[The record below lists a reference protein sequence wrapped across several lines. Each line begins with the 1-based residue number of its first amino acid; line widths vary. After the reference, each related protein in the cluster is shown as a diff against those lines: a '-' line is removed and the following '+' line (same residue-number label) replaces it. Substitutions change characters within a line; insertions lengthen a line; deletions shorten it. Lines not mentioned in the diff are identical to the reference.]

1 MRPMSLAVAAF
12 AFMTAALPAF
22 AIAPN
27 CHSQIDAL
35 KATVADQPK
44 AAAES
49 SVRAKLNEAQRLCS
63 ENKDEEAQALAR
75 QVRQE
80 IGETSKSGGEASGS
94 STAPAGQKQQ

>member
-1 MRPMSLAVAAF
+1 MKQPALLAAAVAF
-12 AFMTAALPAF
+12 AALATPAY

-35 KATVADQPK
+35 KSTVAEQPK

-75 QVRQE
+75 EVRQQ
-80 IGETSKSGGEASGS
+80 IGTSEKGSGESSGS
-94 STAPAGQKQQ
+94 SAPAPKKQQ